1 VPENLNQYFK
11 ALTPRIQCIFFSKP
25 LF

>member
-1 VPENLNQYFK
+1 VPENLNQYFQ